1 MSIDVGMR
9 MVGRT
14 LLLLT
19 VLITIVKTK
28 EYDVGV
34 LMVTNSKRN
43 RFDIQ
48 HIGPAIDIAAEEC
61 KKEFNVHLN
70 LVPGYY
76 MHSCS
81 QIQSIGKATDLDKIY
96 NITAFIGPACSDDLQ
111 VVGRF
116 TTYRGIPILTGLG
129 DILRKREQF
138 TTLIRISYVLEDKAR
153 AILEFLQH
161 FNWMHFGLI
170 YRIGDVY
177 YGTLRDMMLRYT
189 SKTRMTVTC
198 QEHYERSQNR
208 TILTDLKAVMRRIKE
223 CSRVVVILGGDRDVR
238 QMLLIAQDLEMT
250 ESGQYAFICPELI
263 QSEAYGNVS
272 WTGGDED
279 YKTKLRIKKAYE
291 ALMIV
296 SLNQPLSKQ
305 YSDFSN
311 EVKRRALVDY
321 NYTYDEKEVNY
332 FTSSFHDAVWILCQA
347 INNSRYRDDVPI
359 NSMTLISKLKDLAH
373 GINGMSGKITLNNNG
388 DRIADYALLD
398 QIDTKT
404 GDFKVVLKFSG
415 ANKSYQREA
424 DIHWPGG
431 TMPIDRPKCGFDG
444 KDPACLPKKF
454 PYAEIIMAAVVVFL
468 VIFIIV
474 GIIVYRKLKLEA
486 ALANM
491 SWRIRW
497 EELTFTKNCRS
508 SWMMSRLSLTS
519 AMSSK
524 MERGW
529 VCWVPKVNDDTYLD
543 TYGQACELPQQF
555 VLTAVYKGN
564 TVAVKR
570 SPRQKRMELTR
581 SVLMELKIM
590 REAQH
595 QNIARFI
602 GACIDPPNVSILTEY
617 CPKGSLQDVLH
628 NESLD
633 LDWMFRYSLI
643 NDIVKGMCYIHGGE
657 IGSHGRLRSSNCLVD
672 SHFVLKISDF
682 GLPSFRQDE
691 TYIALDLGDQ
701 KKYLWK
707 APELL
712 RLSQCPAEGN
722 QKGDVYSFGIILQ
735 EIVLREEPFYPHI
748 ENMEIS
754 DIIALVRCSDDP
766 PFRPIVSKGTCI
778 KELQDLMQKCW
789 SDDPDDRPDFG
800 QIKQDMRVINRGQHG
815 EVNIMDNLLARME
828 QYAGNLEHLVEQR
841 TAAFLEEKRKS
852 EELLYQVL
860 PKSVAEQL
868 KQGKAV
874 EPEMF
879 DSVTIYFSDIVGFTS
894 MCSVSTPMQVVDFLN
909 DLYTCF
915 DSIVSDFDVYKVETI
930 GDAYMVV
937 SGLPDRNGINHAYEI
952 SRLAL
957 TLLHA
962 MENFNIRHKPDDKLK
977 LRIGIHTGPCCAGV
991 VGQKMPRYCL
1001 FGDTVNTASRMEST
1015 GEPLKIHIS
1024 SSTKRLL
1031 DRFGSFVVVPRGE
1044 IDVKGKGKMETYWLI
1059 KEGDADDF
1067 FQKAQTKYGW

>member
-1 MSIDVGMR
+1 

-19 VLITIVKTK
+19 TLVTLINAKV
-28 EYDVGV
+28 YNVGV
-34 LMVTNSKRN
+34 LMMTDSFRY

-61 KKEFNVHLN
+61 KNEFDVNLN

-76 MHSCS
+76 KHRCS
-81 QIQSIGKATDLDKIY
+81 QTESIGKATDMDKMY

-111 VVGRF
+111 IVGRF
-116 TTYRGIPILTGLG
+116 ASYRKIPILTGLG
-129 DILRKREQF
+129 DILSKRNEF
-138 TTLIRISYVLEDKAR
+138 KTLIRVSYELDDKAR
-153 AILEFLQH
+153 AILEFLTH
-161 FNWMHFGLI
+161 FKWMKFGLI
-170 YRIGDVY
+170 YRKGDVY
-177 YGTLRDMMLRYT
+177 YDSL
-189 SKTRMTVTC
+189 KTQIKGFAEKYKMKVTC
-198 QEHYERSQNR
+198 EEAYERTQNR
-208 TILTDLKAVMRRIKE
+208 TVLTDLKGLMIKIKI
-223 CSRVVVILGGDRDVR
+223 CSRVVVILGGDREVR
-238 QMLLIAQDLEMT
+238 QMLLIAQELGMT
-250 ESGQYAFICPELI
+250 ESGEYAFICPELI

-272 WTGGDED
+272 WAGGNED
-279 YKTKLRIKKAYE
+279 YQTKLKIKKAYE

-296 SLNQPLSKQ
+296 SLNQPLSQQ

-311 EVKRRALVDY
+311 EVKRRALEYY
-321 NYTYDEKEVNY
+321 NYTYDEKDVNY
-332 FTSSFHDAVWILCQA
+332 FTSSFHDAVWLLCQA
-347 INNSRYRDDVPI
+347 INRSESHRNDSQALVPE
-359 NSMTLISKLKDLAH
+359 TLISIIKKLAK
-373 GINGMSGKITLNNNG
+373 GIHGMSGNITINDEG

-398 QIDTKT
+398 QTNTKT
-404 GDFKVVLKFSG
+404 GDFKVVLQFYGSTKE
-415 ANKSYQREA
+415 YYEEA
-424 DIHWPGG
+424 QIHWPGG
-431 TMPIDRPKCGFDG
+431 KPPIDRPECGFDG
-444 KDPACLPKKF
+444 KDPKCLVKKF
-454 PYAEIIMAAVVVFL
+454 SYSEIIMAAVVVFL

-474 GIIVYRKLKLEA
+474 GIIIYRKLKLEA

-529 VCWVPKVNDDTYLD
+529 VCWVPKVNDNTYLE
-543 TYGQACELPQQF
+543 TYGQACELPQQY

-570 SPRQKRMELTR
+570 SSRQKRMELTR
-581 SVLMELKIM
+581 CVLMELKIM

-602 GACIDPPNVSILTEY
+602 GACVDPPNMAILTEY
-617 CPKGSLQDVLH
+617 CPKGSLQDVLY

-643 NDIVKGMCYIHGGE
+643 NDIVKGMCYLHGGE

-672 SHFVLKISDF
+672 SHFVLKLTDF
-682 GLPSFRQDE
+682 GLPSFRHDE
-691 TYIALDLGDQ
+691 TYIAIEIGDQ

-712 RLSQCPAEGN
+712 RLNHCPPEGT

-748 ENMEIS
+748 ENMDIS
-754 DIIALVRCSDDP
+754 DIIALVRSSDDP
-766 PFRPIVSKGTCI
+766 PFRPIISKGTCI
-778 KELQDLMQKCW
+778 KELQDLMQNCW
-789 SDDPDDRPDFG
+789 ADDPDNRPDFG
-800 QIKQDMRVINRGQHG
+800 QIKQDMRIINRGQNG
-815 EVNIMDNLLARME
+815 EVNIMDNLLSRME

-962 MENFNIRHKPDDKLK
+962 MENFHIRHRPEEKLM
-977 LRIGIHTGPCCAGV
+977 LRIGIHTGSCCAGV

-1024 SSTKRLL
+1024 SSTKHLL
-1031 DRFGSFVVVPRGE
+1031 DRFGSFIVVPRGE
-1044 IDVKGKGKMETYWLI
+1044 IDVKGKGKMETYWLLR
-1059 KEGDADDF
+1059 EGEPEDF
-1067 FQKAQTKYGW
+1067 FHRAQTKYGW